1 MADFSAEI
9 GEIGVGVRSTG
20 RPIMAMIDFAVL
32 ALKVSLFVWAAQLI
46 WTGSHLLEHLAKR
59 VLRSIPTS
67 DRSRIFR

>member
-1 MADFSAEI
+1 
-9 GEIGVGVRSTG
+9 
-20 RPIMAMIDFAVL
+20 MAMIDFAVL